1 MPSSVSS
8 LDLALFTATRLL
20 GEKRALQI
28 LRAAVFSD
36 KVDTGRM
43 GFQDRLV
50 AEIGR
55 RTDVLL
61 LKQGL
66 ANPEIIEARRDSR
79 AG

>member
-8 LDLALFTATRLL
+8 LDLVLFTATRLL
-20 GEKRALQI
+20 GEKQALQI

-43 GFQDRLV
+43 GFQSRLT
-50 AEIGR
+50 AEISR

-66 ANPEIIEARRDSR
+66 ANPEIIEARRAR
-79 AG
+79 MAG